1 MAENVTAEQ
10 VDERYMDL
18 MRRRRAAMRRH
29 FQNVGLF
36 NGHPH
41 MLFHLRRHPDITQKD
56 LAREMDIS
64 PASVAV
70 SIRRLESAGLV
81 HREKR
86 GREMILRL
94 TPAGEAMDAACARGR
109 DIMITHLYED
119 FTKEELHTLH
129 ALLEKMTVN
138 LQSVR
143 TAMEETT

>member
-1 MAENVTAEQ
+1 MADNITADK
-10 VDERYMDL
+10 VDEQYMEF
-18 MRRRRAAMRRH
+18 MRRRRATMRRH

-41 MLFHLRRHPDITQKD
+41 MLFHLRRCPDITQKE

-86 GREMILRL
+86 GREMLLRL
-94 TPAGEAMDAACARGR
+94 TPAGEKMDATCARGR
-109 DIMITHLYED
+109 DIMITHLYEN
-119 FTKEELHTLH
+119 FTEEELHTLH
-129 ALLEKMTVN
+129 TLLGKMTAN
-138 LQSVR
+138 LQAVR
-143 TAMEETT
+143 TAMEETI